1 VPAERDALNFFEPFE
16 RLPPHHENQLTRALL
31 LVLKLSPMVHAA
43 WLARAAPTQRV
54 HELPPATFNT
64 QRRALRIGSD
74 DEDQVPVV
82 SVFLAPTK
90 PLGEDVV
97 LKQSDRLQVL
107 DAVIEYGDALVMVI
121 ENKVAEASDVQA
133 RELNIDGAGV
143 VIAEGQERQVV
154 TWPDVIADITGIAE
168 RALAGGAERAV
179 LEDFLG
185 YVEDHFAELG
195 PYRTLG
201 LAHGNEFRTRRRLRG
216 LLGEAAGGEAR
227 IDKWGPT
234 VDLPELPGTASR
246 AYLFLTDGAIELSV
260 YPADTLSQARAFYAR
275 PAAVAALLA
284 LAVDPEWEV
293 MPNYHFGH
301 MEGGYAWTTTKTPVE
316 RYIKLWQEEIAE
328 TRAVKRDEWDNYWA
342 WLVNE
347 EIATADDRPEFDRHF
362 KDTHRQKAIPRP
374 GLMVVRRWDLER
386 AEELDAQ
393 HELVTEVALAL
404 KRVTGVLSGI

>member
-1 VPAERDALNFFEPFE
+1 
-16 RLPPHHENQLTRALL
+16 
-31 LVLKLSPMVHAA
+31 
-43 WLARAAPTQRV
+43 
-54 HELPPATFNT
+54 
-64 QRRALRIGSD
+64 LRIDSD
-74 DEDQVPVV
+74 AEDQVPVI
-82 SVFLAPTK
+82 SVFLAPNK
-90 PLGEDVV
+90 PLSEEVV
-97 LKQSDRLQVL
+97 LKESDRLQVL

-121 ENKVAEASDVQA
+121 ENKVAEASDAQA

-143 VIAEGQERQVV
+143 VIAEGQEREVV
-154 TWPDVIADITGIAE
+154 TWPEVIADITGIAE

-227 IDKWGPT
+227 IDRWGPT

-246 AYLFLTDGAIELSV
+246 AYLFPTERTIELSV

-275 PAAVAALLA
+275 PAAVSALLA
-284 LAVDPEWEV
+284 LVVDPEWEV

-316 RYIKLWQEEIAE
+316 QYIKLWQEEIAE
-328 TRAVKRDEWDNYWA
+328 TRAVKRDEWDDYWI

-347 EIATADDRPEFDRHF
+347 EIATPDDRPEFDRHF
-362 KDTHRQKAIPRP
+362 KDTNRQKAIPRP

-393 HELVTEVALAL
+393 HMLVTEVASAL
-404 KRVTGVLSGI
+404 KQVIGVLSGI